1 MLAPALLEKR
11 LKAELAA
18 LQKANKACFNC
29 SALVRLH
36 SEWYCREY
44 ICSVQCICDVLF
56 LLLGC
61 CVAVALRRQHSFQLP
76 AQHDVRPE
84 VYLARV
90 APGWYKNAA
99 HGRGI
104 S

>member
-36 SEWYCREY
+36 NEWYCIVNIY
-44 ICSVQCICDVLF
+44 SQYSVYAMCCS
-56 LLLGC
+56 C
-61 CVAVALRRQHSFQLP
+61 CWAAVSL
-76 AQHDVRPE
+76 
-84 VYLARV
+84 
-90 APGWYKNAA
+90 
-99 HGRGI
+99 
-104 S
+104 